1 MKEVGIPVKSLP
13 SIRKIS
19 ALIGYVSS
27 IAEYELSMTLKITL
41 NSMLISLFCD
51 SYPVYMLQF
60 HYILSLNVENSC
72 LEHKT
77 VPGMVYFEKLV
88 SNIRVPPKAT
98 QMSAASSFV
107 KSVGRTHL

>member
-1 MKEVGIPVKSLP
+1 M
-13 SIRKIS
+13 
-19 ALIGYVSS
+19 SS
-27 IAEYELSMTLKITL
+27 IAEYELSMTLKITV
-41 NSMLISLFCD
+41 NSMLTSLFCD
-51 SYPVYMLQF
+51 AHPVYMLRF
-60 HYILSLNVENSC
+60 HYILMSDLENSC

-88 SNIRVPPKAT
+88 SNIRVPPTAA